1 MEYLFESW
9 TINKL
14 LKLIE
19 NEFIDLKPPYQRN
32 FIWSPNDQK
41 YLIDSVIQG
50 LPLPSFFLY
59 KRKENDFEMVDGQQR
74 SRTLLRF
81 WQGIILSSEK
91 KSINEVDKD
100 IFLSYKLNITILYN
114 LSSNDS
120 MELFYTLVNKRGK
133 HLNTPELNKAQYS
146 DTLFLRLVEDVLDY
160 QKMIQILVM
169 N

>member
-9 TINKL
+9 TISKL

-32 FIWSPNDQK
+32 FIWSQNDQK

-81 WQGIILSSEK
+81 WQGIIL
-91 KSINEVDKD
+91 
-100 IFLSYKLNITILYN
+100 L
-114 LSSNDS
+114 
-120 MELFYTLVNKRGK
+120 ELF
-133 HLNTPELNKAQYS
+133 S
-146 DTLFLRLVEDVLDY
+146 S
-160 QKMIQILVM
+160 
-169 N
+169 